1 MSRPA
6 CAHAVAHF
14 GKVIV
19 ARVRDRAAHVERPVT
34 AALPAVGV
42 ARGVAG
48 VRPLA
53 GVVDLFAHGRRAGFE
68 RGDGRQGL

>member
-1 MSRPA
+1 M
-6 CAHAVAHF
+6 
-14 GKVIV
+14 
-19 ARVRDRAAHVERPVT
+19 T

-68 RGDGRQGL
+68 RGDGRQRLQGRAGGVFALRGAVPHRL